1 MTKLF
6 YTNYEIPAADLG
18 RDSAL
23 PDIHVNDYI
32 RASISLSDNI
42 SAEDGKYIGKGMIST
57 LLPYTITD
65 GYDRRRAPRAFRAAI
80 LENECLRAV
89 FLPEIGGRL
98 WSLYDKKGECELLYK
113 NDVFQPAN
121 LALRNAWFSGGVEWN
136 VSIKGHNPLTCSPLF
151 TGTVYNEA
159 GEPILRMYEYE
170 RKRGVV
176 YIIEATLKED
186 ALVMNITIE
195 NTAKTDTY
203 MYWWSN
209 IAVPETPKTRVLVPA
224 AETFY
229 CGYTDGGYFLDKAPL
244 PLLDGRDVTYAS
256 SSMRS
261 RDFFFNIPNKE
272 EKWVAALNE
281 EGRGLLQFSD
291 PILKGRKLFVWGQH
305 QGGRYWNEW
314 LSDKAGAYVE
324 IQAGLLKTQLEHFVM
339 PAESAINWRE
349 CYCAA
354 TLAPTVA
361 HGDFKTATAAMDKVV
376 RERKRLLSPDTFRV
390 VREDALEA
398 YGSGWGALENR
409 MRETPI
415 SRICRFPEESF
426 TEEQA
431 DWLALL
437 DGQPL
442 PTHPVGEPRAT
453 FAVGPAYLALLEKKP
468 REDWHYY
475 NQLGILRYAEGDF
488 DGAAEAFARSFAI
501 EDNAWARRNLAQIQ
515 KNIRKQPDAAAEN
528 MLCAVRL
535 LSDYLPLA
543 VECAYALMN
552 AARYA
557 EFIALYEKM
566 PAALRESGRLRML
579 VGACYS
585 KLGDTAR
592 ACAYINE
599 SLVVPDIKE
608 GEYAISNIWTEIYA
622 QILAKERGVA
632 PEALSAEE
640 VLAAY
645 PLPRVLD
652 YRMH

>member
-1 MTKLF
+1 MTRLL

-18 RDSAL
+18 KDSAL

-32 RASISLSDNI
+32 RASISLSENI

-65 GYDRRRAPRAFRAAI
+65 GYDRRRAPRAFHAAI
-80 LENECLRAV
+80 LENEYIKAV

-98 WSLYDKKGECELLYK
+98 WSLYDKRLGRELLYK
-113 NDVFQPAN
+113 NDIFQPAN

-151 TGTVYNEA
+151 TGTVYNAA
-159 GEPILRMYEYE
+159 GDPILRMYEYE

-176 YIIEATLKED
+176 YIIEATLKDD
-186 ALVMNITIE
+186 ALLMNITIE
-195 NTAKTDTY
+195 NTAKKDTY

-209 IAVPETPKTRVLVPA
+209 IAVPETEKTRVLVPA
-224 AETFY
+224 EETFY
-229 CGYTDGGYFLDKAPL
+229 CGYTDGGYFLDKATL
-244 PLLDGRDVTYAS
+244 PILDGKDITYAS

-261 RDFFFNIPNKE
+261 RDFFFNIPATE
-272 EKWVAALNE
+272 EKWVAAIN
-281 EGRGLLQFSD
+281 GDGCGLLQFSD

-339 PAESAINWRE
+339 PAESVINWRE
-349 CYCAA
+349 CYTAA
-354 TLAPTVA
+354 ELAPAVA
-361 HGDFKTATAAMDKVV
+361 HGDFKTAAQTMGETV
-376 RERKRLLSPDTFRV
+376 RAKKHLLSPDTFHA
-390 VREDALEA
+390 VREEPLVA

-409 MRETPI
+409 VREIPI
-415 SRICRFPEESF
+415 SRICRFPEDSL
-426 TEEQA
+426 TEEQS

-437 DGQPL
+437 DGKEL
-442 PTHPVGEPRAT
+442 PTHPVSESRPT
-453 FAVGPAYLALLEKKP
+453 FAVGPTYLALLEKAP

-488 DGAAEAFARSFAI
+488 DGAAEAFAHSFAI

-515 KNIRKQPDAAAEN
+515 KSIRHEPNAAADN
-528 MLCAVRL
+528 MLAAVRL
-535 LSDYLPLA
+535 LPDYLPLS

-557 EFIALYEKM
+557 EFVALYDAM
-566 PAALRESGRLRML
+566 PPVLRENGRLRML

-585 KLGDTAR
+585 KLGDTENALT
-592 ACAYINE
+592 YINE

-622 QILAKERGVA
+622 QVLAKARGVA
-632 PEALSAEE
+632 PATLSAEE

>member
-1 MTKLF
+1 M
-6 YTNYEIPAADLG
+6 
-18 RDSAL
+18 
-23 PDIHVNDYI
+23 V
-32 RASISLSDNI
+32 
-42 SAEDGKYIGKGMIST
+42 ST

-80 LENECLRAV
+80 LENDCLRAV

-98 WSLYDKKGECELLYK
+98 WSLYDKKGERELLYK

-151 TGTVYNEA
+151 TRTVYNEA

-209 IAVPETPKTRVLVPA
+209 IAVPETEKTRVLVPA

-229 CGYTDGGYFLDKAPL
+229 CGYTDGGYFLDKAAL
-244 PLLDGRDVTYAS
+244 PVLDRRDITYAS
-256 SSMRS
+256 SSIRS
-261 RDFFFNIPNKE
+261 RDFFFNIPDAE
-272 EKWVAALNE
+272 EKWVAAVGE
-281 EGRGLLQFSD
+281 DGRGLLQFSD

-339 PAESAINWRE
+339 PAESVISWRE

-354 TLAPTVA
+354 ALDPALA
-361 HGDFKTATAAMDKVV
+361 HGDFPTASCAMDRVM
-376 RERKRLLSPDTFRV
+376 REKKHLLSPDTFRV
-390 VREDALEA
+390 VREDEPVV

-409 MRETPI
+409 MREIPI
-415 SRICRFPEESF
+415 SRIAVFPEDSY
-426 TEEQA
+426 TEEQS

-437 DGQPL
+437 DGREL
-442 PTHPVGEPRAT
+442 PTHPVTEPRPT
-453 FAVGPAYLALLEKKP
+453 FAVGPAYLALLEKAP

-488 DGAAEAFARSFAI
+488 DGAAEAFTRSFTI

-515 KNIRKQPDAAAEN
+515 KNIRREADAAADN
-528 MLCAVRL
+528 MLAAMRL
-535 LSDYLPLA
+535 LPDYIPLA

-552 AARYA
+552 ATRYA
-557 EFIALYEKM
+557 AFVALYNAM
-566 PAALRESGRLRML
+566 SPAMRENGRLRML

-585 KLGDTAR
+585 KLGDTENAL
-592 ACAYINE
+592 AYINT

-622 QILAKERGVA
+622 QVLAKERGVA
-632 PEALSAEE
+632 ADTLSADE